1 MEIFGKIPDWLKLP
15 PYVFFAIV
23 LVTAFLLFLHDSTQT
38 LPGVSVLVAQ
48 HRGWFELV
56 FLLALVLLATSFGTS
71 IWPSVK
77 GIYKDWKTQK
87 ARIKR
92 LYQLTPE
99 EKDIL
104 REYLRQNTR
113 TLTLVEDGVVMGL
126 VKAGVI
132 VRAGTRRSI
141 RDARDRRV
149 DYNLELWAWEY
160 LQKNPQILDD

>member
-1 MEIFGKIPDWLKLP
+1 
-15 PYVFFAIV
+15 
-23 LVTAFLLFLHDSTQT
+23 
-38 LPGVSVLVAQ
+38 
-48 HRGWFELV
+48 
-56 FLLALVLLATSFGTS
+56 LVLLATSFGTS